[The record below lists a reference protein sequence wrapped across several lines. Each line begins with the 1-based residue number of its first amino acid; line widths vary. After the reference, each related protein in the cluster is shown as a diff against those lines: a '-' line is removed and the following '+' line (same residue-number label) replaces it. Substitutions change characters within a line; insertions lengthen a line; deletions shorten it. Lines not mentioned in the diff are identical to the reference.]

1 MSQRNPQRPKCN
13 SVQEWAAPRRRR
25 RIPHRLLLAA
35 AACYCSAA
43 STAEYSSLWPRA
55 CSRLSFFALLPIEGS
70 AHHVWGR
77 LRAGGG
83 GDGDGE
89 QNVPPDGDY
98 SPSSSHEASSYDIDK
113 AETSSDSSTAESS
126 AALRLTSL
134 VPSLFQMN
142 NNVKFDA
149 SLDDDDRDG
158 DLTTAPSDSAR
169 SSSFTRSTSTNGRG
183 GAMLVKPKA
192 PPPRRIF
199 QWLAPFETD
208 RVAPLADRLIVDDGG
223 GGDASAVRTV
233 RNNDS
238 GTHELD
244 AVAKPTSYVPY
255 RANSQLKVPGKDG
268 QPTEASSKI
277 EAPHEQSS
285 QDDPGRVQ
293 STEATHATG
302 DVTRSSAQE
311 LEVDVGETDEINDD
325 ARATQLHNISH
336 GSTAEIDAAIVPE
349 TPYVS
354 SGYVSA
360 QNAK

>member
-43 STAEYSSLWPRA
+43 STAEYSSLRPRA
-55 CSRLSFFALLPIEGS
+55 CSRLSSFALLPVEGS

-89 QNVPPDGDY
+89 QNVPPDGDF
-98 SPSSSHEASSYDIDK
+98 SSSSSHEASSYDIDK
-113 AETSSDSSTAESS
+113 ADTSSDSSTAESS

-192 PPPRRIF
+192 PPRRIF
-199 QWLAPFETD
+199 QWLAPLETD

-223 GGDASAVRTV
+223 GDASAVRTV
-233 RNNDS
+233 RNNDPS
-238 GTHELD
+238 THEPD
-244 AVAKPTSYVPY
+244 AAAKPTSYVPY
-255 RANSQLKVPGKDG
+255 RANSQWKVPGKDG
-268 QPTEASSKI
+268 QPTETSLET

-293 STEATHATG
+293 STEVTHANG

-325 ARATQLHNISH
+325 AHATQLHIISH
-336 GSTAEIDAAIVPE
+336 GSTAEIDAEIVPE

-354 SGYVSA
+354 SGYVSV
-360 QNAK
+360 QNAE